1 MNEDYFYKISQL
13 ELAKEEI
20 IDAILMADDPK
31 EESKES
37 DYSTLNTTHTGF
49 IGVLNTDED

>member
-1 MNEDYFYKISQL
+1 MT
-13 ELAKEEI
+13 
-20 IDAILMADDPK
+20 DDPK